1 MAQITKLFTKGLD
14 TDTAPH
20 LQEKESYSSAMNVHV
35 ALDNIY
41 GASDGTVT
49 TMNDYNDLGNDGIL
63 EEFAGNTDWTDI
75 LDTLGVFNYDMLG
88 AKCVGYAINETENN
102 PTQTR
107 WIYLFLY
114 TPYASPTL
122 PENSWI
128 IKIAVDYNL
137 TTNKPEINV
146 ANSKILLSGL
156 QVEPINIYAPL
167 VDGIGFTQQ
176 SIVIAKTINNLLI
189 FTDGV
194 QPQRYLN
201 VDTDYS
207 VFLAGELTQAQFSL
221 ISEPPQAPLSPL
233 REWIDDNPASGTYG
247 TIFTTGDPRYG
258 TTVQKLPYQATYRV
272 TNTDNLVSVLAP
284 YSFTSLPTRQ
294 EDIDADPFVGN
305 RITVIVPKEQ
315 KFLPNIQTIDI
326 VFKDLQT
333 NAHSIVRKFDINDQT
348 VRDYYIA
355 GTFGPYSY
363 TDAQAIAAHNDSGN
377 PFQLYVNGWSGS
389 DVLETIDSVS
399 YTKQFDSIPLTSQ
412 SLEIAANRL
421 FLANNL
427 DGYTATTTAPQVT
440 FDLNS
445 FAYTT
450 TQTASN
456 WISYI
461 CIVGV
466 DETGGGGSATKYW
479 YSQVLHDTTTNNV
492 YLVPTEYNSTGY
504 WFNTDGT
511 NYVYPVTPNQNLPE
525 FLSKKYLKF
534 LVNVPG
540 GVFLSSTI
548 NDIVYSTNPSLAQPS
563 SNIVVSTIKP
573 FNNRPTAPGYVLRI
587 LDDATYLGTG
597 GIGQA
602 FFPDSSYDYGI
613 QFYDRALRKSGVT
626 KIGSF
631 SVPIYNCDNKT
642 LYEKAQI
649 TMPSGPQSSDVIPD
663 WAYFYS
669 IVMSKN
675 SKASS
680 FVSFIPTAVKFAYKN
695 ANGVIVYDQDERD
708 TKLTYYGLAIPLST
722 LALDGIGYDFTQG
735 DICEIQITSGGPTSP
750 LPTVNTSVSGPVL
763 AVQDGYAIVLID
775 KDIVY
780 NYVSYQTRTI
790 YMNNTSPLT
799 STLFNSIVGNCQA
812 QFYVTLL
819 TPQTETK
826 QLYEVSSFG
835 SIDRSNGPGNYEF
848 QDFYS
853 TYYFGPTTPLACYLI
868 GDTYTQSRDG
878 SGALVGLSTN
888 TYDKGFQFWVENIS
902 RLCPYDKIGQKQL
915 TNQVRYSNV
924 VIPNSAINGLSTF
937 DALDQE
943 SVDVSAGPITTIV
956 QSSKEA
962 NMAARML
969 ILCRNNT
976 FIALIGQQQIYS
988 QDQTT
993 AFTSSANVLGSITP
1007 LTGSWGCISPKAVVN
1022 YKGVTFWAD
1031 AINRDII
1038 QFGGDGA
1045 TPIGQQKAAYLWQ
1058 QVFKNLP
1065 YENTVITSGEELN
1078 TARYISM
1085 GINPYTSE
1093 IFVSVPKPPSDSPLS
1108 PKLYPA
1114 NCGDNRINQY
1124 IIDKNV
1130 SYVYNYQKNCWVGAY
1145 EQYPDVWIRLGD
1157 DVYSVG
1163 DANVAATGIK
1173 LYQEFNGQIGDF
1185 QQDTSGCWVAFAM
1198 SEAYPKTLEPLNI
1211 ILMGQID
1218 TDETIIYGRD
1228 VSSNVNNNLTQI
1240 TKIYNSDYEM
1250 REGEMFSTVYRNR
1263 LSNGATT
1270 TPAYTTQNVI
1280 GDRLRMK
1287 VPFVQINFPTNQQIN
1302 LQGVRLELKASS
1314 GH

>member
-20 LQEKESYSSAMNVHV
+20 LQEKESYSSAMNVHI

-41 GASDGTVT
+41 GASDGTAT
-49 TMNDYNDLGNDGIL
+49 TMNNYNDLGNDGLL
-63 EEFAGNTDWTDI
+63 EEFAGNTDWTDL
-75 LDTLGVFNYDMLG
+75 LDTLGVFNYNMTE
-88 AKCVGYAINETENN
+88 AKCVGYATDETENN

-114 TPYASPTL
+114 TPYASPTE

-128 IKIAVDYNL
+128 LKIAVEYNSV
-137 TTNKPEINV
+137 TNKPEINA

-156 QVEPINIYAPL
+156 QVEPIDSFAPL
-167 VDGIGFTQQ
+167 ADGIGFNQET
-176 SIVIAKTINNLLI
+176 IVIAKTINDLLI

-194 QPQRYLN
+194 NPQRYLN
-201 VDTDYS
+201 VNYDYS
-207 VFLAGELTQAQFSL
+207 VFLASEFTQAQFSL
-221 ISEPPQAPLSPL
+221 ITEPPQVPLAPL

-247 TIFTTGDPRYG
+247 VVFFTGDPRYG
-258 TTVQKLPYQATYRV
+258 TTVQTVPYQATYRV

-284 YSFTSLPTRQ
+284 YSFTSLPARQ
-294 EDIDADPFVGN
+294 EDIDADPFIGN
-305 RITVIVPKEQ
+305 RITVQVPKDQ
-315 KFLPNIQTIDI
+315 TFLPNVKAIDI

-333 NAHSIVRKFDINDQT
+333 NVHSVVRTFDINDQT
-348 VRDYYIA
+348 VRNYYIS
-355 GTFGPYSY
+355 GVFSPVNY
-363 TDAQAIAAHNDSGN
+363 TDAQAIAAHNDPGN
-377 PFQLYVNGWSGS
+377 PFFLYYNGWSGTE
-389 DVLETIDSVS
+389 VLETIDSVT
-399 YTKQFDSIPLTSQ
+399 YTKQFDSIPVTSKA
-412 SLEIAANRL
+412 LEISSNRL
-421 FLANNL
+421 FLANNV
-427 DGYTATTTAPQVT
+427 DGYTATTTVPQVT
-440 FDLNS
+440 FDLS
-445 FAYTT
+445 SYSYTT

-456 WISYI
+456 WNSWIA
-461 CIVGV
+461 IVGV
-466 DETGGGGSATKYW
+466 DETGGGGAATKYW
-479 YSQVLHDTTTNNV
+479 YSQVVQDPTTNDV
-492 YLVPTEYNSTGY
+492 YLIPSEYNSTGY
-504 WFNTDGT
+504 WFSTDGS
-511 NYVYPVTPNQNLPE
+511 NYVYPVVPNQNIPQY
-525 FLSKKYLKF
+525 LSKKYLKF

-540 GVFLSSTI
+540 SVFTPAII

-573 FNNRPTAPGYVLRI
+573 FNNRPSAPGFVLRI
-587 LDDATYLGTG
+587 LDNAPYQV
-597 GIGQA
+597 GIKNQA
-602 FFPDSSYDYGI
+602 FFPNANYDYGI
-613 QFYDRALRKSGVT
+613 QFYDRSLRKSGVT

-631 SVPIYNCDNKT
+631 NIPIYNCDNKT
-642 LYEKAQI
+642 LYEKAAV
-649 TMPSGPQSSDVIPD
+649 TMPAGPQSSDIIPD

-680 FVSFIPTAVKFAYKN
+680 FVSFVPSAVKFAYKN

-735 DICEIQITSGGPTSP
+735 DICEIQITSGGPSSP
-750 LPTVNTSVSGPVL
+750 LPTVNDSASGPVI

-775 KDIVY
+775 KDKVY
-780 NYVSYQTRTI
+780 NYVSYQTRTV
-790 YMNNTSPLT
+790 YMNNTTPAT

-812 QFYVTLL
+812 QFYVTLY

-826 QLYEVSSFG
+826 QLYEVASFG
-835 SIDRSNGPGNYEF
+835 SINRSGGPGFFEF
-848 QDFYS
+848 GNFYTS
-853 TYYFGPTTPLACYLI
+853 FYFGGSTTCFLI

-878 SGALVGLSTN
+878 SGALTGLSSN

-902 RLCPYDKIGQKQL
+902 RLCPFDRVGQKEL
-915 TNQVRYSNV
+915 TNQIRYSNV
-924 VIPNSAINGLSTF
+924 IVPNSAINGLSTF
-937 DALDQE
+937 DALDQK
-943 SVDVSAGPITTIV
+943 SVDISAGPITTII

-969 ILCRNNT
+969 VLCRNNT

-993 AFTSSANVLGSITP
+993 AFTSSADVLGSITP
-1007 LTGSWGCISPKAVVN
+1007 LTGQWGCISPKAVVN

-1038 QFGGDGA
+1038 QFAGDGA

-1065 YENTVITSGEELN
+1065 YENVSDVLGQELY
-1078 TARYISM
+1078 TAKFISM

-1093 IFVSVPKPPSDSPLS
+1093 IFITVPPPPSASGLT
-1108 PKLYPA
+1108 PKEYP
-1114 NCGDNRINQY
+1114 GDAGLNRINQY
-1124 IIDKNV
+1124 IIDKAV
-1130 SYVYNYQKNCWVGAY
+1130 SYVYNYQKNCWIGAY
-1145 EQYPDVWIRLGD
+1145 ENNPDWWIRLGD
-1157 DVYSVG
+1157 DVYSIG
-1163 DANVAATGIK
+1163 EANDAATGIK
-1173 LYQEFNGQIGDF
+1173 LYQEFNGQIGVF
-1185 QQDTSGCWVAFAM
+1185 NQETNGCWVAFPM

-1211 ILMGQID
+1211 ILMGQFDVD
-1218 TDETIIYGRD
+1218 TVVVYGRD
-1228 VSSNVNNNLTQI
+1228 VATNVDNNLTQI
-1240 TKIYNSDYEM
+1240 TQIYGSDFQM

-1270 TPAYTTQNVI
+1270 SPDYTLQNVI
-1280 GDRLRMK
+1280 GNRLRMK
-1287 VPFVQINFPTNQQIN
+1287 VPFVQINFPTAQQIN
-1302 LQGVRLELKASS
+1302 LQGARLELKPSS